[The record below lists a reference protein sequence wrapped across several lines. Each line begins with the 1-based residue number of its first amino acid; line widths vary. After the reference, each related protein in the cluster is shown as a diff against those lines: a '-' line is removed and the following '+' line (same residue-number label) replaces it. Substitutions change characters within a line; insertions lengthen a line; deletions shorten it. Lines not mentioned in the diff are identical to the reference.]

1 MSEVTEQYL
10 LQTPRK
16 PDTLDTELRTLRD
29 DLEELE
35 RKLIASLVTV
45 QRALGKEPSVLT
57 RLERRRR

>member
-1 MSEVTEQYL
+1 MSETPERYL
-10 LQTPRK
+10 LQTSCK
-16 PDTLDTELRTLRD
+16 PDTLSTDLRTLQN
-29 DLEELE
+29 DLEDLE

>member
-1 MSEVTEQYL
+1 MIETHEQTL
-10 LQTPRK
+10 LQTSRK